1 MYVSLERK
9 DLIMKNLKSKKL
21 YLQVY
26 DELRLYI
33 LKNNLKPGD
42 KIPTE
47 MELSQALG
55 VSRNVLREAIK
66 TFEILGV
73 VSSKP
78 GVGMVLNAFSPS
90 SLSTC
95 MFLNLIDDKGDLFR
109 QSQEVRKI
117 LEIGFAQQ
125 CFDSITDDQIK
136 RMEDCVTAMESF
148 EEYED
153 FYDSDACFHRSMY
166 ENLDNKMLIAF
177 LDSAWE
183 CDRNFRVWE
192 SDGSFRAKIIEDKAL
207 RIKKHRD
214 IYIALQKRDYA
225 AFMASLVFHFSY
237 KYKVELTETEE

>member
-1 MYVSLERK
+1 MPVFLGLK

-26 DELRLYI
+26 DELRHYI

-66 TFEILGV
+66 TLEILGV

-78 GVGMVLNAFSPS
+78 GVGMVVNAFSPS

-95 MFLNLIDDKGDLFR
+95 MFLNLIEDKGDLFK
-109 QSQEVRKI
+109 QSQEVRKV
-117 LEIGFAQQ
+117 LEIGFAKQ
-125 CFDSITDDQIK
+125 CFDSMTDDQLVW
-136 RMEDCVTAMESF
+136 MEECVKAMESF

-153 FYDSDACFHRSMY
+153 FYDSDAYFHRSMY
-166 ENLDNKMLIAF
+166 ENLDNKMLIAY

-183 CDRNFRVWE
+183 CDRT
-192 SDGSFRAKIIEDKAL
+192 FRARVIEDKVL

-214 IYIALQKRDYA
+214 ICIALRKQDYE
-225 AFMASLVFHFSY
+225 AFMASLVFHFTY
-237 KYKVELTETEE
+237 KYKPDSPEVEA

>member
-1 MYVSLERK
+1 
-9 DLIMKNLKSKKL
+9 MKNLKSKKL

-26 DELRLYI
+26 DELRHYI

-47 MELSQALG
+47 MEMSQALG

-66 TFEILGV
+66 TLEILGV

-78 GVGMVLNAFSPS
+78 GVGMVVNAFSPS

-95 MFLNLIDDKGDLFR
+95 MFLNLIEDKGDLLR
-109 QSQEVRKI
+109 QSLEVRKI

-125 CFDSITDDQIK
+125 CFDSMTDDQLI
-136 RMEDCVTAMESF
+136 RMEDCVKAMESY

-153 FYDSDACFHRSMY
+153 FYDSDAYFHQCMY

-183 CDRNFRVWE
+183 CDRNFGGKVI
-192 SDGSFRAKIIEDKAL
+192 DNKAL

-214 IYIALQKRDYA
+214 IYTALRDRDFD
-225 AFMASLVFHFSY
+225 AFLASLIFHFTY
-237 KYKVELTETEE
+237 KYKSSSAEPEE

>member
-1 MYVSLERK
+1 M
-9 DLIMKNLKSKKL
+9 MKNLKSKKL

-66 TFEILGV
+66 TLEILGV

-78 GVGMVLNAFSPS
+78 GVGMVVNAFSPS

-95 MFLNLIDDKGDLFR
+95 MFLNLIDDRGDLFK
-109 QSQEVRKI
+109 QSQEVRKV
-117 LEIGFAQQ
+117 LEIGFARQ
-125 CFDSITDDQIK
+125 CFDSITEEQIS
-136 RMEDCVTAMESF
+136 RMEDCVKAMETF

-153 FYDSDACFHRSMY
+153 FYDSDAYFHRSMY

-183 CDRNFRVWE
+183 CDR
-192 SDGSFRAKIIEDKAL
+192 SFRAKVIEDKAL

-214 IYIALQKRDYA
+214 IYMALKKRDYD

-237 KYKVELTETEE
+237 KYKIDPPATEA

>member
-1 MYVSLERK
+1 
-9 DLIMKNLKSKKL
+9 MKNLKSKKL

-26 DELRLYI
+26 DELRHYI

-55 VSRNVLREAIK
+55 VSRNVLREAVK
-66 TFEILGV
+66 TLEILGV

-78 GVGMVLNAFSPS
+78 GVGMVVNAFSPS

-109 QSQEVRKI
+109 QSQEVRKV

-125 CFDSITDDQIK
+125 CFDSITEDQIT

-153 FYDSDACFHRSMY
+153 FYDSDAYFHRCMY
-166 ENLDNKMLIAF
+166 ENLDNKMLIAY

-183 CDRNFRVWE
+183 CDR
-192 SDGSFRAKIIEDKAL
+192 SFRAKVIEDKAL

-214 IYIALQKRDYA
+214 ISIALREKDYE
-225 AFMASLVFHFSY
+225 AFMASLIFHFSY
-237 KYKVELTETEE
+237 KYKINPPETKE

>member
-1 MYVSLERK
+1 
-9 DLIMKNLKSKKL
+9 MKNLKSKKL
-21 YLQVY
+21 YFQVY
-26 DELRLYI
+26 DELRRYI

-66 TFEILGV
+66 TLEILGV

-78 GVGMVLNAFSPS
+78 GVGMVVNAFSPS

-95 MFLNLIDDKGDLFR
+95 MFLNLIEDRGDLLR
-109 QSQEVRKI
+109 QSLEVRKV

-125 CFDSITDDQIK
+125 CFDSITDDQLN
-136 RMEDCVTAMESF
+136 RMEDCVKSMETF

-153 FYDSDACFHRSMY
+153 FYDSDAYFHQCMY
-166 ENLDNKMLIAF
+166 ENLDNKMLIAY

-183 CDRNFRVWE
+183 CDR
-192 SDGSFRAKIIEDKAL
+192 SFRAKVVEDKAL
-207 RIKKHRD
+207 RVKKHRD
-214 IYIALQKRDYA
+214 IFEALRDRDYD
-225 AFMASLVFHFSY
+225 AFMASLLFHFTY
-237 KYKVELTETEE
+237 KYKTNAPDVDE

>member
-1 MYVSLERK
+1 
-9 DLIMKNLKSKKL
+9 MKNLKSKKL

-47 MELSQALG
+47 MELSLALG
-55 VSRNVLREAIK
+55 VSRNVLREAVK
-66 TFEILGV
+66 TLEILGV

-78 GVGMVLNAFSPS
+78 GVGMVVNAFSPS

-95 MFLNLIDDKGDLFR
+95 MFLNLIDDRGDLFK
-109 QSQEVRKI
+109 QSQEVRKV

-125 CFDSITDDQIK
+125 CFDSITDEQIT
-136 RMEDCVTAMESF
+136 RMEDCVKAMEKF

-153 FYDSDACFHRSMY
+153 FYDSDAYFHRSMY

-183 CDRNFRVWE
+183 CDR
-192 SDGSFRAKIIEDKAL
+192 SFRAKVIEDKAL

-214 IYIALQKRDYA
+214 IYMALQKRDYD

-237 KYKVELTETEE
+237 KYKIDPPETQV

>member
-1 MYVSLERK
+1 
-9 DLIMKNLKSKKL
+9 MKNLKSKKL

-26 DELRLYI
+26 DELRHYI
-33 LKNNLKPGD
+33 SKNNLKPGD

-66 TFEILGV
+66 TLEILGV

-78 GVGMVLNAFSPS
+78 GVGMVVNAFSPS

-95 MFLNLIDDKGDLFR
+95 MFLNLIEDKVDMLK
-109 QSQEVRKI
+109 QSQEVRMI
-117 LEIGFAQQ
+117 LELGFAQK
-125 CFDSITDDQIK
+125 CFDSITDDQLD
-136 RMEDCVTAMESF
+136 RMEESVKKMETY
-148 EEYED
+148 EEFAD
-153 FYDSDACFHRSMY
+153 FYDLDAYFHQCMY

-183 CDRNFRVWE
+183 CDR
-192 SDGSFRAKIIEDKAL
+192 SFRGKINDNKAL

-214 IYIALQKRDYA
+214 IYLALRSRDFD
-225 AFMASLVFHFSY
+225 AFMASLIYHFTY
-237 KYKVELTETEE
+237 KYKPTSSEIEA

>member
-1 MYVSLERK
+1 
-9 DLIMKNLKSKKL
+9 MKNLKSKKL

-33 LKNNLKPGD
+33 VKNNLKPGD

-47 MELSQALG
+47 MEMSQTLG

-66 TFEILGV
+66 TLEILGV

-78 GVGMVLNAFSPS
+78 GVGMVVNAFSPS

-95 MFLNLIDDKGDLFR
+95 MFLNLIEDKGNLFR
-109 QSQEVRKI
+109 QSQEVRKV
-117 LEIGFAQQ
+117 LEIGFAKQ
-125 CFDSITDDQIK
+125 CFDSMTDEQLV
-136 RMEDCVTAMESF
+136 RMKECVKAMESF

-153 FYDSDACFHRSMY
+153 FYDSDAYFHQCMY
-166 ENLDNKMLIAF
+166 ENLDNKMLIAY

-183 CDRNFRVWE
+183 CDR
-192 SDGSFRAKIIEDKAL
+192 SFRGKMIDDKAL

-214 IYIALQKRDYA
+214 IYTALYNRDYD
-225 AFMASLVFHFSY
+225 AFMASLVFHFTY
-237 KYKVELTETEE
+237 KYKGDSSEGQE

>member
-1 MYVSLERK
+1 
-9 DLIMKNLKSKKL
+9 MKNLKNKKL
-21 YLQVY
+21 YFQVY
-26 DELRLYI
+26 DELRHYI

-66 TFEILGV
+66 TLEILGV
-73 VSSKP
+73 VTSKP
-78 GVGMVLNAFSPS
+78 GVGMVVNAFSPS

-95 MFLNLIDDKGDLFR
+95 MFLNLIEDKGDLLR
-109 QSQEVRKI
+109 QSLEVRKV
-117 LEIGFAQQ
+117 LEIGFVRQ
-125 CFDSITDDQIK
+125 CFDSMTDDQLS
-136 RMEDCVTAMESF
+136 RMEDCVKAMESY

-153 FYDSDACFHRSMY
+153 FYDSDAYFHQCMY

-183 CDRNFRVWE
+183 CDRNLRGKVV
-192 SDGSFRAKIIEDKAL
+192 DDKDL

-214 IYIALQKRDYA
+214 IYTALRDRDFD
-225 AFMASLVFHFSY
+225 AFMASLVFHFNY
-237 KYKVELTETEE
+237 KYKSSSLVEEG

>member
-1 MYVSLERK
+1 MM
-9 DLIMKNLKSKKL
+9 MKNLKTKKL

-26 DELRLYI
+26 DELRHYI

-47 MELSQALG
+47 MELSQVLG

-66 TFEILGV
+66 TLEILGV

-78 GVGMVLNAFSPS
+78 GVGMIVNAFSPS

-95 MFLNLIDDKGDLFR
+95 MFLNLIDDRGDQFR
-109 QSQEVRKI
+109 QSQEVRKV

-125 CFDSITDDQIK
+125 CFDSITDNQIS
-136 RMEDCVTAMESF
+136 RMEDCVNAMQSF

-153 FYDSDACFHRSMY
+153 FYDADAYFHRCMY

-183 CDRNFRVWE
+183 CDR
-192 SDGSFRAKIIEDKAL
+192 SFRAKVVEDKAL
-207 RIKKHRD
+207 RIKKHSD
-214 IYIALQKRDYA
+214 ICIALRERHYD
-225 AFMASLVFHFSY
+225 AFMASLVFHFTY
-237 KYKVELTETEE
+237 KYKSAGTREEE